1 MAMSVAVVCVRQ
13 SVVGMFVPVIVR
25 MAVSRLL
32 MRVRM
37 SYCRCRLMSMEMHA
51 IMRVR
56 MSYCRGRLMSM
67 GMAVA
72 M

>member
-1 MAMSVAVVCVRQ
+1 MAVRMAVVCVRQ
-13 SVVGMFVPVIVR
+13 SAVGMSVPVIVR
-25 MAVSRLL
+25 VAVSRLL
-32 MRVRM
+32 MRVGV
-37 SYCRCRLMSMEMHA
+37 SYRRRLMTMGMPA
-51 IMRVR
+51 IVRVR